1 MGQGTTR
8 LVAMTEADH
17 KIVSDA
23 VAAAEAQS
31 AGEIVTI
38 VTPRSDSYRDVALAW
53 SALVAAL
60 ALAMLDMFAGF
71 YLPVVEHVLGLWAY
85 EWTPRAVLGLAL
97 AVLTLKFG
105 GAWLLLRFTPL
116 GMWLTPRRVRNARV
130 RERALTCFRVGAE
143 SRTSGR
149 TGVLIYLSLAE
160 HRAEIIADAAI
171 AAKVSPETWGLAM
184 KAMLDPLRQGR
195 MADGMAAAVAEV
207 GKVLAEHFPRGE
219 DDVNELPDRLI
230 EV

>member
-1 MGQGTTR
+1 MAKPT
-8 LVAMTEADH
+8 MSEADH
-17 KIVSDA
+17 KLVSDA

-38 VTPRSDSYRDVALAW
+38 VTPRSDSYHDVALVW
-53 SALVAAL
+53 SALVAFAAL
-60 ALAMLDMFAGF
+60 CALEIAPLF
-71 YLPVVEHVLGLWAY
+71 YLELVERLLGLWAH
-85 EWTPRAVLGLAL
+85 EWSPRAVLGLAL
-97 AVLTLKFG
+97 TVAALKFG
-105 GAWLLLRFTPL
+105 GMYLLMRFTPL
-116 GMWLTPRRVRNARV
+116 GRWLTPRRVRNGRV

-171 AAKVSPETWGLAM
+171 ASKVSPETWGIAM
-184 KAMLDPLRQGR
+184 KAMLDPLRQGQ
-195 MADGMAAAVAEV
+195 MAQGMAAAVAEV
-207 GKVLAEHFPRGE
+207 GKVLTEHFPRSD

>member
-1 MGQGTTR
+1 MAK
-8 LVAMTEADH
+8 LSPMTEAERQR
-17 KIVSDA
+17 VSDA
-23 VAAAEAQS
+23 VAAAEMLS

-38 VTPRSDSYRDVALAW
+38 VTKRSDTYHDVALVW
-53 SALVAAL
+53 SALVAFV
-60 ALAMLDMFAGF
+60 ALAMLEMFAGF
-71 YLPVVEHVLGLWAY
+71 YLPMVEHLLGLWTF
-85 EWTPRAVLGLAL
+85 ELPPRTVLGLAL
-97 AVLTLKFG
+97 TVLTLKFG
-105 GAWLLLRFTPL
+105 GMYPLMRFTPL
-116 GMWLTPRRVRNARV
+116 GLWLTPRRVRNARV

-171 AAKVSPETWGLAM
+171 ASKVSPETWGLAM

-195 MADGMAAAVAEV
+195 MAEGMAAAVGEV
-207 GKVLAEHFPRGE
+207 GKVLAEHFPRSAN
-219 DDVNELPDRLI
+219 DVNELPDRLI

>member
-8 LVAMTEADH
+8 LVQMTEADH
-17 KIVSDA
+17 QIVSDA
-23 VAAAEAQS
+23 VAAAEAHS

-38 VTPRSDSYRDVALAW
+38 VTPRSDAYRDVALAW
-53 SALVAAL
+53 SALVAFL
-60 ALAMLDMFAGF
+60 ALAVLEIFAGF
-71 YLPVVEHVLGLWAY
+71 YLPLVEHVLGLWAY
-85 EWTPRAVLGLAL
+85 EWSPRAVLGLAL
-97 AVLTLKFG
+97 VVAVLKFG
-105 GAWLLLRFTPL
+105 GTWLLLRFTPL
-116 GMWLTPRRVRNARV
+116 GMWLTPRWVRNARV

-171 AAKVSPETWGLAM
+171 ASKVSPETWGLAM

>member
-1 MGQGTTR
+1 MAKP
-8 LVAMTEADH
+8 AMTDADH
-17 KIVSDA
+17 KLVSDA
-23 VAAAEAQS
+23 VAAAEMHS

-38 VTPRSDSYRDVALAW
+38 VTPRSDDYHDVALVWATL
-53 SALVAAL
+53 AAFAAL
-60 ALAMLDMFAGF
+60 CTLEVGSGF
-71 YLPVVEHVLGLWAY
+71 FLPQIEHLLGLWAF

-97 AVLTLKFG
+97 FAATTKFLAVY
-105 GAWLLLRFTPL
+105 LLMRFTAL

-130 RERALTCFRVGAE
+130 RTRALTCFRVGAE
-143 SRTSGR
+143 SRTSGH

-171 AAKVSPETWGLAM
+171 ASKVSPETWGYAM
-184 KAMLDPLRQGR
+184 KAMLDPLRQVR
-195 MADGMAAAVAEV
+195 MAQGMAAAVGEV
-207 GKVLAEHFPRGE
+207 GKVLSEHFPRSE

>member
-1 MGQGTTR
+1 MAQPT
-8 LVAMTEADH
+8 MTDADH
-17 KIVSDA
+17 QLVSDA
-23 VAAAEAQS
+23 VAAAEANS

-38 VTPRSDSYRDVALAW
+38 VTPRSDPYHDVALVW
-53 SALVAAL
+53 SALVAFGAL
-60 ALAMLDMFAGF
+60 CALELGAGF
-71 YLPVVEHVLGLWAY
+71 YLPLVENSLGLWAF

-97 AVLTLKFG
+97 FVATLKFV
-105 GAWLLLRFTPL
+105 AMYLLMRFTPL
-116 GMWLTPRRVRNARV
+116 GRWLTPRRIRNARV

-143 SRTSGR
+143 SRTSGH

-171 AAKVSPETWGLAM
+171 ASKVSPETWGHAM
-184 KAMLDPLRQGR
+184 KAMLDPLREGH
-195 MADGMAAAVAEV
+195 MAQGMAAAVGEV

-219 DDVNELPDRLI
+219 NDVNELPDRLI

>member
-1 MGQGTTR
+1 MAKPT
-8 LVAMTEADH
+8 MTEADH

-38 VTPRSDSYRDVALAW
+38 VTPRSDSYHDVALVWA
-53 SALVAAL
+53 ALVAFVALCALEIFPGIYL
-60 ALAMLDMFAGF
+60 AL
-71 YLPVVEHVLGLWAY
+71 VERVLGLWAF
-85 EWTPRAVLGLAL
+85 EWSPRAVLGLAL
-97 AVLTLKFG
+97 TVATLKFAG
-105 GAWLLLRFTPL
+105 MYLLMRFTPL
-116 GMWLTPRRVRNARV
+116 GLWLTPRRVRNARV

-171 AAKVSPETWGLAM
+171 ASKVSPETWGHAM
-184 KAMLDPLRQGR
+184 KAMLDPIRDGR
-195 MADGMAAAVAEV
+195 MAEGMAAAVGEV
-207 GKVLAEHFPRGE
+207 GKVLNLHFPRSD

>member
-1 MGQGTTR
+1 MAKLTP
-8 LVAMTEADH
+8 MTEADH
-17 KIVSDA
+17 KIVSSA

-38 VTPRSDSYRDVALAW
+38 VTPRSDSYRDVALVL
-53 SALVAAL
+53 SALVAFL
-60 ALAMLDMFAGF
+60 ALAVVDMFAGF
-71 YLPVVEHVLGLWAY
+71 YLHMIERILGLWAF

-97 AVLTLKFG
+97 AVVTLKFG
-105 GAWLLLRFTPL
+105 GMYLLMRYTPL
-116 GMWLTPRRVRNARV
+116 GLSLTPRRVRNARV

-171 AAKVSPETWGLAM
+171 ASKVSAETWGVTM

-195 MADGMAAAVAEV
+195 MAEGMAAAVVEV
-207 GKVLAEHFPRGE
+207 GKVLAEHFPRAD

>member
-1 MGQGTTR
+1 MAK
-8 LVAMTEADH
+8 LAPMTEADRLL
-17 KIVSDA
+17 VSEA
-23 VAAAEAQS
+23 VAAAEMLS

-38 VTPRSDSYRDVALAW
+38 VTPRSDSYRDVALVW
-53 SALVAAL
+53 SAIVAFVAL
-60 ALAMLDMFAGF
+60 CALEVFPGF
-71 YLPVVEHVLGLWAY
+71 YLGLVERVLGLWAF

-97 AVLTLKFG
+97 TVATLKFAG
-105 GAWLLLRFTPL
+105 TYLILRYTPL
-116 GMWLTPRRVRNARV
+116 GLWLTPRRVRNARV
-130 RERALTCFRVGAE
+130 RGRALTCFRVGAE

-171 AAKVSPETWGLAM
+171 ASKVSPETWGHAM
-184 KAMLDPLRQGR
+184 KAMLDPLRQGQ
-195 MADGMAAAVAEV
+195 MPLGMAAAVAEV
-207 GKVLAEHFPRGE
+207 GKVLAEHFPRAE

>member
-1 MGQGTTR
+1 MAQPT
-8 LVAMTEADH
+8 MTDADH
-17 KIVSDA
+17 KLVSDA
-23 VAAAEAQS
+23 VAAAEANS

-38 VTPRSDSYRDVALAW
+38 VTPRSDTYHDVALVW
-53 SALVAAL
+53 SALVAFVAL
-60 ALAMLDMFAGF
+60 CALEIGASF
-71 YLPVVEHVLGLWAY
+71 YLPLVEHSLGLWAF

-97 AVLTLKFG
+97 FVATLKFV
-105 GAWLLLRFTPL
+105 AMYMLMRFTPL
-116 GMWLTPRRVRNARV
+116 GRWLTPRRIRNARV

-143 SRTSGR
+143 SRTSGH

-171 AAKVSPETWGLAM
+171 ASKVSPETWGHAM
-184 KAMLDPLRQGR
+184 KAMLDPLRQGH
-195 MADGMAAAVAEV
+195 MAQGMAAAVGEV

-219 DDVNELPDRLI
+219 NDVNELPDRLI

>member
-1 MGQGTTR
+1 MAKLTP
-8 LVAMTEADH
+8 MTEAEH
-17 KIVSDA
+17 RIVSDA

-38 VTPRSDSYRDVALAW
+38 VTPRSDSYRDVALVW
-53 SALVAAL
+53 STLTAFMALTV
-60 ALAMLDMFAGF
+60 LDMFAGF
-71 YLPVVEHVLGLWAY
+71 FLPVIEQVAGLWAF

-97 AVLTLKFG
+97 TVLALKFG
-105 GAWLLLRFTPL
+105 AMYLLMRFTPL
-116 GMWLTPRRVRNARV
+116 GLWLTPRRVRNARV

-143 SRTSGR
+143 SRTTGH

-171 AAKVSPETWGLAM
+171 ASKVSPETWGHAM
-184 KAMLDPLRQGR
+184 KAMLDPLRQGQ
-195 MADGMAAAVAEV
+195 MAQGMAAAVTEV
-207 GKVLAEHFPRGE
+207 GKVLAEHFPRSA

>member
-1 MGQGTTR
+1 MAK
-8 LVAMTEADH
+8 LVAMTEADRQR
-17 KIVSDA
+17 VSDA
-23 VAAAEAQS
+23 VAAAEMLS

-38 VTPRSDSYRDVALAW
+38 VTPRSDSYRDVALVW
-53 SALVAAL
+53 SALVAFVAL
-60 ALAMLDMFAGF
+60 AALDMFAWF
-71 YLPVVEHVLGLWAY
+71 YLPIVEQVLGLWAF

-97 AVLTLKFG
+97 TVVALKFG
-105 GAWLLLRFTPL
+105 GMYLLMRYTPL
-116 GMWLTPRRVRNARV
+116 GLWLTPRRVRNARV

-143 SRTSGR
+143 SRTTGH

-171 AAKVSPETWGLAM
+171 ASKVSAETWGHAM

-195 MADGMAAAVAEV
+195 MAEGMAAAVAEV
-207 GKVLAEHFPRGE
+207 GKVLAEHFPRSA

>member
-1 MGQGTTR
+1 MAKPT
-8 LVAMTEADH
+8 MTDADH
-17 KIVSDA
+17 KLVSDA
-23 VAAAEAQS
+23 VAAAEMHS

-38 VTPRSDSYRDVALAW
+38 VTPRSDTYRDVALVW
-53 SALVAAL
+53 AAL
-60 ALAMLDMFAGF
+60 TAFVALCALEIGSGF
-71 YLPVVEHVLGLWAY
+71 FLPWIEHLFGLWAF

-97 AVLTLKFG
+97 SVATIKFT
-105 GAWLLLRFTPL
+105 AMYLLMRFTPL
-116 GMWLTPRRVRNARV
+116 GLWFTPRRVRNARV

-143 SRTSGR
+143 SRTAGG

-171 AAKVSPETWGLAM
+171 ASKVSPDTWGHAM
-184 KAMLDPLRQGR
+184 KAMLDPLRQGQ
-195 MADGMAAAVAEV
+195 MAQGMAAAVGEV
-207 GKVLAEHFPRGE
+207 GKVLVEHFPRSE

>member
-1 MGQGTTR
+1 MSR
-8 LVAMTEADH
+8 LVQMTEADH

-23 VAAAEAQS
+23 VAAAEAQT

-38 VTPRSDSYRDVALAW
+38 VTPRSDSYRDVALVW
-53 SALVAAL
+53 SALTAFVAL
-60 ALAMLDMFAGF
+60 AVVDMFAGF
-71 YLPVVEHVLGLWAY
+71 YLPMVEQVLGLWAY

-97 AVLTLKFG
+97 TVITLKFG
-105 GAWLLLRFTPL
+105 AMYLLMRFTPL
-116 GMWLTPRRVRNARV
+116 GLWLTPRRVRNARV

-143 SRTSGR
+143 SRTSGH

-171 AAKVSPETWGLAM
+171 ALKVSPETWGLAM

-195 MADGMAAAVAEV
+195 MAEGMAAAVAEV
-207 GKVLAEHFPRGE
+207 GKVLSEHFPRDT
-219 DDVNELPDRLI
+219 DDKNELPDRLI

>member
-1 MGQGTTR
+1 MAQPK
-8 LVAMTEADH
+8 MTAADH
-17 KIVSDA
+17 KLVSDA
-23 VAAAEAQS
+23 VAAAEAHS

-38 VTPRSDSYRDVALAW
+38 VTARSDTYRDVALAW
-53 SALVAAL
+53 AVFAAFAAL
-60 ALAMLDMFAGF
+60 CALELGAGVT
-71 YLPVVEHVLGLWAY
+71 LPLIENLLGLWAF

-97 AVLTLKFG
+97 VTGTLKF
-105 GAWLLLRFTPL
+105 LTVYLVLRFTPL
-116 GMWLTPRRVRNARV
+116 GLWLTPRRVRNARV

-143 SRTSGR
+143 SRTSGH

-171 AAKVSPETWGLAM
+171 ASKVSPETWGYAM
-184 KAMLDPLRQGR
+184 KAMLDPLRQGH
-195 MADGMAAAVAEV
+195 MAQGMAAAVGEV
-207 GKVLAEHFPRGE
+207 GKVLGQHFPRGK

>member
-1 MGQGTTR
+1 MAQPT
-8 LVAMTEADH
+8 MTDADH
-17 KIVSDA
+17 QLVSDA
-23 VAAAEAQS
+23 VAAAEANS

-38 VTPRSDSYRDVALAW
+38 VTPRSDPYHDVALVW
-53 SALVAAL
+53 SALVAFGAL
-60 ALAMLDMFAGF
+60 CALELGAGF
-71 YLPVVEHVLGLWAY
+71 YLPLVEHSLGLWAF

-97 AVLTLKFG
+97 FVATLKFV
-105 GAWLLLRFTPL
+105 AMYLLMRFTPL
-116 GMWLTPRRVRNARV
+116 GRWLTPRRIRNARV

-143 SRTSGR
+143 SRTSGH

-171 AAKVSPETWGLAM
+171 ASKVSPETWGHAM
-184 KAMLDPLRQGR
+184 KAMLDPLREGH
-195 MADGMAAAVAEV
+195 MAQGMAAAVGEV

-219 DDVNELPDRLI
+219 NDVNELPDRLI

>member
-1 MGQGTTR
+1 MAQPK
-8 LVAMTEADH
+8 MTAAEH
-17 KIVSDA
+17 KLVSDA
-23 VAAAEAQS
+23 VAAAEAHS

-38 VTPRSDSYRDVALAW
+38 VTARSDTYRDVALAW
-53 SALVAAL
+53 AAFAAFAAL
-60 ALAMLDMFAGF
+60 CALEIGAGF
-71 YLPVVEHVLGLWAY
+71 TLPAIEDLLGLWAF

-97 AVLTLKFG
+97 VAVTLKF
-105 GAWLLLRFTPL
+105 LTVYLVLRFTPVGL
-116 GMWLTPRRVRNARV
+116 WLTPRRVRNARV

-143 SRTSGR
+143 SRTSGH

-171 AAKVSPETWGLAM
+171 ASQVSPETWGFAM
-184 KAMLDPLRQGR
+184 KAMLDPLREGR
-195 MADGMAAAVAEV
+195 MAQGLAAAVGEV
-207 GKVLAEHFPRGE
+207 GKVLGQHFPRGH